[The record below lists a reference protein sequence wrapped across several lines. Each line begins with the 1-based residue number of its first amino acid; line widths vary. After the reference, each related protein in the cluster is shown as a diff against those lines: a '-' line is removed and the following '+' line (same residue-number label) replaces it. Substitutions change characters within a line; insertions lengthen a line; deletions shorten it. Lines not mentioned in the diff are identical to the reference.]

1 MRRPTSTGRKA
12 VALALALGLAVAGCS
27 DGGDLEE
34 LVSGGSA
41 ASSPSTA
48 SSAPSSSSSSAP
60 TTGSTT
66 TSTSTTVEAGEEDDE
81 VEVSVLDVQVGQC
94 FEEPTSATEVETVL
108 VVPCTTAHTYEVFAV
123 WELTG
128 GGAYPGDQVVLDQAD
143 AGCLERFAP
152 YVGAEYAASAL
163 TYAYFYPL
171 EREWTTVGDRGVA
184 CFAYRTDGAPL
195 TATVAGS
202 GL

>member
-1 MRRPTSTGRKA
+1 MRKQTLGVLVLTAS
-12 VALALALGLAVAGCS
+12 LGLAVAGCS

-34 LVSGGSA
+34 LVAGTGGSA
-41 ASSPSTA
+41 ASSSSTA
-48 SSAPSSSSSSAP
+48 SSAPSSSSPSAS

-81 VEVSVLDVQVGQC
+81 VEVSVLELQVGQC
-94 FEEPTSATEVETVL
+94 FEEPTSATEVETVF

-123 WELTG
+123 WELAG
-128 GGAYPGDQVVLDQAD
+128 GPAYPGDDAVVQQAD

-152 YVGAEYAASAL
+152 YVGADFATSAL
-163 TYAYFYPL
+163 TYSFLYPL
-171 EREWTTVGDRGVA
+171 EREWTSVGDRGVA
-184 CFAYRTDGAPL
+184 CFAYRVDGAPL